1 KEGTP
6 YFFTLGAHDCL
17 WFVLEKAQHRV
28 DHERKLPV
36 ISLSTWHDLLD
47 TPVLETLER
56 KVLEDYFLRMRWFGG
71 KGRTIEDIRIT
82 DHLILNETEFSSII
96 FLIEVRYESRLPE
109 TYQLPVSF
117 GSDTF
122 QQKLLDT
129 CPQSVI
135 ARLQIGE
142 VDGVLYDGIYG
153 LELQE
158 ELLMKMASHETAT
171 REDSEIVFYG
181 NDLLSEHV
189 RQQDRIRPRVLG
201 GEQSNTSIIYDNKFF
216 LKLFRKVDQAINPDL
231 ELTRFLSEQAR
242 ITNIPAFVG
251 AIEWRFEKNPMVL
264 GLLQELVEASGDAWT
279 FMLERLDTFN
289 ENILA
294 QPEIIKPSAVRGTI
308 IDPVEYE
315 H

>member
-1 KEGTP
+1 KALSRGDMQFIHSENPKILAFTRTYEDETLLVIVNLSRYTQPAEIDIEKFHGYIPVEVFSRNKFPTIKEGTP

-82 DHLILNETEFSSII
+82 DHLILNETEFSPII
-96 FLIEVRYESRLPE
+96 FLIEVRYESGLPE

-135 ARLQIGE
+135 ARLQIVE

-216 LKLFRKVDQAINPDL
+216 L
-231 ELTRFLSEQAR
+231 
-242 ITNIPAFVG
+242 
-251 AIEWRFEKNPMVL
+251 
-264 GLLQELVEASGDAWT
+264 
-279 FMLERLDTFN
+279 
-289 ENILA
+289 
-294 QPEIIKPSAVRGTI
+294 
-308 IDPVEYE
+308 
-315 H
+315 